1 MEYFVEQAYSHRE
14 ALEKVRDRYGE
25 NARIMHHKSVRM
37 GGFLG
42 LFSREGVEVTGY
54 IAQEPV
60 KRRTLDIQKE
70 ALQKEALQKEKERIL
85 AVAKPDSKI
94 DQVLREVQL
103 LKEQLSGASEEA
115 SDHPNLEKVENLLYQ
130 NEFAPHFVKE
140 ILARARRDLSL
151 DDLEDFD
158 ELQQHVLTWIGES
171 VKIYDHEPKGRPEV
185 FILVGPTGVGK
196 TTTIAKLA
204 AMFGVARTG
213 ERDWDVRIMTI
224 DNYRIAARKQ
234 IETYGEIM
242 DIPVVSAESHEDM
255 AKHLA
260 IFQDVDLIFVDTIG
274 KSPRDFAKLG
284 EMNDLLQSCGR
295 SAGVHLAVSATTKT
309 TDLQDILQQFEP
321 FRYRSVVITK
331 LDETT
336 RIGNILS
343 ALHERGKP
351 VSYITD
357 GQRVPQ
363 DIERA
368 TVTRLLKNIDGF
380 RVNRQYLE
388 RMFG

>member
-1 MEYFVEQAYSHRE
+1 M
-14 ALEKVRDRYGE
+14 EKVKSRYGE
-25 NARIMHHKSVRM
+25 NARIMHHKTVRI

-42 LFSREGVEVTGY
+42 LFAREGVEVTGY
-54 IAQEPV
+54 ISSEPP
-60 KRRTLDIQKE
+60 KRRTADSQSTHMQKE
-70 ALQKEALQKEKERIL
+70 QLQKEKEKIL
-85 AVAKPDSKI
+85 AAAKSDTKL
-94 DQVLREVQL
+94 DQVLKEVQS
-103 LKEQLSGASEEA
+103 LKERMTTATERPQTEHQNLDKIEE
-115 SDHPNLEKVENLLYQ
+115 LLLH
-130 NEFAPHFVKE
+130 NDFSPRFAKA

-151 DDLEDFD
+151 DELEDFD
-158 ELQQHVLTWIGES
+158 SLQQHVLRWIGES
-171 VKIYDHEPKGRPEV
+171 VKIYEHEPKGKPEV

-204 AMFGVARTG
+204 AMFGVARSG

-242 DIPVVSAESHEDM
+242 DIPVVSAESHDDM
-255 AKHLA
+255 QKHLA

-295 SAGVHLAVSATTKT
+295 GAGVHLAVSATTKT
-309 TDLQDILQQFEP
+309 TDLEEILQQFEP
-321 FRYRSVVITK
+321 FHYQSVVITK

-336 RIGNILS
+336 RIGNLLS
-343 ALHERGKP
+343 ALVDRGKP
-351 VSYITD
+351 ISYLTD

-368 TVTRLLKNIDGF
+368 SVTRLLMNIEGF

-388 RMFG
+388 RTFG

>member
-1 MEYFVEQAYSHRE
+1 
-14 ALEKVRDRYGE
+14 VR
-25 NARIMHHKSVRM
+25 S
-37 GGFLG
+37 L
-42 LFSREGVEVTGY
+42 
-54 IAQEPV
+54 
-60 KRRTLDIQKE
+60 
-70 ALQKEALQKEKERIL
+70 KERVS
-85 AVAKPDSKI
+85 AEPS
-94 DQVLREVQL
+94 QT
-103 LKEQLSGASEEA
+103 
-115 SDHPNLEKVENLLYQ
+115 DHPNLEQIETLLLQ
-130 NEFAPHFVKE
+130 NEFSPLFVRE
-140 ILARARRDLSL
+140 ILSRARRECSL
-151 DDLEDFD
+151 EELGDFD
-158 ELQQHVLTWIGES
+158 SLQQSVLRWIGES
-171 VKIYDHEPKGRPEV
+171 VKIYDHAPKGKPEV

-204 AMFGVARTG
+204 AMFGVARSG

-242 DIPVVSAESHEDM
+242 DIPVVSAESHDDM
-255 AKHLA
+255 QKHLA
-260 IFQDVDLIFVDTIG
+260 IFQDVDLVFVDTIG

-295 SAGVHLAVSATTKT
+295 DAGVHLAVSATTKT
-309 TDLQDILQQFEP
+309 SDLAEILQQFEP

-336 RIGNILS
+336 RIGNLLS

-351 VSYITD
+351 ISYITD

-363 DIERA
+363 DIEKA
-368 TVTRLLKNIDGF
+368 TVQRLLMNIDGF

-388 RMFG
+388 RTFG